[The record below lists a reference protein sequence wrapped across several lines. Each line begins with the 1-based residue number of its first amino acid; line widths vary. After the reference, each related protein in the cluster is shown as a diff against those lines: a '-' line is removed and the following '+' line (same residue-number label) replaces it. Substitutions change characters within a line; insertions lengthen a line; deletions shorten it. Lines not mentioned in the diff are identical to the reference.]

1 MKPLTTFVTGTF
13 TTPERI
19 SPPLVFLTPP
29 EKLVLEIATY
39 GAYGSIIWQ
48 KDGVALGTMKAQASI
63 TEFTYYNE
71 IFFCEPTT
79 ASDYGLYEAYYSGQ
93 SGITGATINVSSR
106 G

>member
-1 MKPLTTFVTGTF
+1 
-13 TTPERI
+13 
-19 SPPLVFLTPP
+19 
-29 EKLVLEIATY
+29 
-39 GAYGSIIWQ
+39 
-48 KDGVALGTMKAQASI
+48 MKAQASI

-71 IFFCEPTT
+71 IFFREPTT